1 MKGKTPHSTGLRSA
15 QELLRAQQ
23 GLVKS
28 TAKVQDLHHV

>member
-1 MKGKTPHSTGLRSA
+1 MKGKTPHFTGLRSA